1 MVTKESDIDT
11 PSLSQRQRY
20 FQLLI
25 LIIAS
30 GSIYPVVYM
39 RQNFEGSML
48 ETYGITLEQLGNV
61 IPCSG

>member
-48 ETYGITLEQLGNV
+48 DIW
-61 IPCSG
+61 